1 VVSSRCLTVERPRE
15 DALVEEVA
23 EVVQVVEVRQQQE
36 AV

>member
-1 VVSSRCLTVERPRE
+1 VVSSRCLMVERLQE